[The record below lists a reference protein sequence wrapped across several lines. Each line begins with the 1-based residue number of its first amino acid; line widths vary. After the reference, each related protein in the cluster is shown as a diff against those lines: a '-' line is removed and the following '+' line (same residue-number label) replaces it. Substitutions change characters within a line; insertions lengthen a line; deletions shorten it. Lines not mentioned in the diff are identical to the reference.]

1 MDFYDPPDWDTPG
14 SDGFPPDVNRD
25 GLHDARDV
33 GTMWYLRNQMQ
44 QSNAASYYDGND
56 MGTVGSIILVALVVI
71 GLFFLVS
78 SAF

>member
-33 GTMWYLRNQMQ
+33 GTMWYLRDQMQ
-44 QSNAASYYDGND
+44 LYNPASYSGND
-56 MGTVGSIILVALVVI
+56 GMGAVGWIFLGAVLIFGLYVLVISI
-71 GLFFLVS
+71 F
-78 SAF
+78 